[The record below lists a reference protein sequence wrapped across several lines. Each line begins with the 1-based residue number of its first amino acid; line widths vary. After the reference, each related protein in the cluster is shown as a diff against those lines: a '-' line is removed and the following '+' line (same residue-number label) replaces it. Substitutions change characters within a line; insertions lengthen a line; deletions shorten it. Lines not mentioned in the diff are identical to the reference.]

1 MIKVRKASRSDSKDI
16 HEWRNDELTRKMS
29 LTSDYIEW
37 DDHVKWFE
45 SSLINDRRLLLI
57 CEESD
62 SKDKYAF
69 VKFEIQDHRALTS
82 INLSPCK
89 RGKGLAYECL
99 KKAISFCRLNFPS
112 ILFFDAEIKKVNL
125 ASKQIFEKSGFNFT
139 QELKEVLYYELTIKS
154 EEFS

>member
-1 MIKVRKASRSDSKDI
+1 MITVRKASRPDSKDI

-29 LTSDYIEW
+29 LNSDYIEW
-37 DDHVKWFE
+37 DDHMKWFE

-125 ASKQIFEKSGFNFT
+125 ASKQIFEKSGFIVK

-154 EEFS
+154 

>member
-1 MIKVRKASRSDSKDI
+1 MIKVRKASPADSKDI

-125 ASKQIFEKSGFNFT
+125 ASKQIFEKSGFIVK

-154 EEFS
+154 